1 MPPRSWGHVVT
12 KADGG
17 VMTQSAYKNVGL
29 LCGGVSLLP
38 VHAHMLRHSYATCLY
53 HAGVD
58 LRTAQ
63 QLLGHA
69 SIEMTARI
77 YTHLEA
83 EDGLKVSGKLDDYFN
98 SAPPAADSTAGT
110 A

>member
-1 MPPRSWGHVVT
+1 
-12 KADGG
+12 
-17 VMTQSAYKNVGL
+17 
-29 LCGGVSLLP
+29 
-38 VHAHMLRHSYATCLY
+38 
-53 HAGVD
+53 VD

-98 SAPPAADSTAGT
+98 SALPAADSTAGT

>member
-1 MPPRSWGHVVT
+1 MLFEPGSYG
-12 KADGG
+12 AF
-17 VMTQSAYKNVGL
+17 
-29 LCGGVSLLP
+29 P
-38 VHAHMLRHSYATCLY
+38 VCRNYTVRHSYATCLY

-98 SAPPAADSTAGT
+98 AVPSAADSTASIV
-110 A
+110 

>member
-1 MPPRSWGHVVT
+1 M
-12 KADGG
+12 
-17 VMTQSAYKNVGL
+17 
-29 LCGGVSLLP
+29 
-38 VHAHMLRHSYATCLY
+38 
-53 HAGVD
+53 D

-83 EDGLKVSGKLDDYFN
+83 EDGLKVSGKLDDISTLSRLPQNALHESVGRFLLLFKAQ
-98 SAPPAADSTAGT
+98 SVAPLGILEQGGGT
-110 A
+110 

>member
-1 MPPRSWGHVVT
+1 M
-12 KADGG
+12 
-17 VMTQSAYKNVGL
+17 
-29 LCGGVSLLP
+29 
-38 VHAHMLRHSYATCLY
+38 
-53 HAGVD
+53 D

-83 EDGLKVSGKLDDYFN
+83 EDGLKMSGKLDDYFN
-98 SAPPAADSTAGT
+98 AAPSAADRTEGT

>member
-1 MPPRSWGHVVT
+1 MW
-12 KADGG
+12 
-17 VMTQSAYKNVGL
+17 AYYVA
-29 LCGGVSLLP
+29 GVSLLP

-98 SAPPAADSTAGT
+98 SAPATAADKAGT

>member
-1 MPPRSWGHVVT
+1 MATTPFLPFDKQTELLEGRGLTIANKEYAIKVLANVNYYRF
-12 KADGG
+12 
-17 VMTQSAYKNVGL
+17 SAY
-29 LCGGVSLLP
+29 SL
-38 VHAHMLRHSYATCLY
+38 T
-53 HAGVD
+53 

-83 EDGLKVSGKLDDYFN
+83 EDGLKVSGKLDNYFN
-98 SAPPAADSTAGT
+98 SAPSAAADKVGT

>member
-1 MPPRSWGHVVT
+1 
-12 KADGG
+12 
-17 VMTQSAYKNVGL
+17 
-29 LCGGVSLLP
+29 
-38 VHAHMLRHSYATCLY
+38 MLRHSYATCLY

-83 EDGLKVSGKLDDYFN
+83 EDGLKMSGKLDDYFN
-98 SAPPAADSTAGT
+98 AAPSAADRTEGT